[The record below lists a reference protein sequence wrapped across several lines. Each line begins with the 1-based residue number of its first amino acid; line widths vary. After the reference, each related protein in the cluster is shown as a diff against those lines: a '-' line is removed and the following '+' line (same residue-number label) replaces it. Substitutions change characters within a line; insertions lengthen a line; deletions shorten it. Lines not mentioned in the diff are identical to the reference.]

1 MKIIQFV
8 IPHINANV
16 SIIFNLTTCHGEFRT
31 FCYVVR
37 GIFFTIITGEERY
50 TNFVSRN
57 CSAAHL
63 KASDAAPRTII
74 VGACHMHTASAA
86 ADLAAGH
93 FESAAL
99 APHTDVTNSGGVIFD
114 HTARHVEGGTS
125 NDFYAIVR
133 IAANLAAV
141 HIKDCI

>member
-1 MKIIQFV
+1 MKIFQFV

-63 KASDAAPRTII
+63 KSSDAAPQTI

-86 ADLAAGH
+86 ADLAAVH

-99 APHTDVTNSGGVIFD
+99 APHTDVLNSGGVIFN
-114 HTARHVEGGTS
+114 H
-125 NDFYAIVR
+125 
-133 IAANLAAV
+133 AAV
-141 HIKDCI
+141 HIKNAG

>member
-1 MKIIQFV
+1 MKILLSV

-37 GIFFTIITGEERY
+37 GIFCTIITGEERY

-63 KASDAAPRTII
+63 KASDAAPRIII

-86 ADLAAGH
+86 TDFATGH
-93 FESAAL
+93 FEGTAL
-99 APHTDVTNSGGVIFD
+99 APHTDVLNSGGVIFD
-114 HTARHVEGGTS
+114 HTARHVEDGTFH
-125 NDFYAIVR
+125 DFYAIVR
-133 IAANLAAV
+133 IAADLAAV
-141 HIKDCI
+141 HIKTCI

>member
-1 MKIIQFV
+1 MKIQLFV
-8 IPHINANV
+8 TPHINANF
-16 SIIFNLTTCHGEFRT
+16 SIIYNLTTCHGKFRT
-31 FCYVVR
+31 FCYIIR

-50 TNFVSRN
+50 TNFVSLN

-63 KASDAAPRTII
+63 KTSGASLITI

-99 APHTDVTNSGGVIFD
+99 APHTDVINSGGVIFD
-114 HTARHVEGGTS
+114 HTARHVEGGTYH
-125 NDFYAIVR
+125 DFYAIVR

-141 HIKDCI
+141 HIKACT